1 MKPVPPADMKSGFFS
16 PYIIVPKKSSGL
28 RPILGLRILNWAFH
42 KLPFKMLTQK
52 RIFGCIRPEI
62 GLKWS
67 TWRTRTS
74 MCRSFRATGHS
85 CGLRSKDGHIS
96 YNVLPFRLS
105 LSPHVFTKVAEAALV
120 PLREQGVCILKYIDH
135 TLILAQF
142 QDQIYEHRDLVLSHL
157 SQLVQGQLGK
167 EQTLPDAEDLFSWYG
182 VRFGQSDSA
191 PHAGMGSV
199 LNCLNTF
206 KSRTAA
212 PLKQFQRLLG
222 HMTAAAA
229 VTSLGLLHMRPLQH
243 WLHGRI
249 PRWTWQRGTLRVR
262 VTPGQTFTLWSELSF
277 LRAGVPLEQ
286 VSRQAVVYTDAF
298 AKGWGGHIQRAC
310 SVWSLDGSPTALAH
324 QLIRVAGSIP
334 GLKPSQEAL
343 MRRPG
348 FPLVPSEPGSE
359 PASTAPGGGRP
370 SPSFACPVR
379 ALRCY
384 VDRTQSFRTSD

>member
-1 MKPVPPADMKSGFFS
+1 MVDLKD
-16 PYIIVPKKSSGL
+16 PYFHVSIIPRHRPFL
-28 RPILGLRILNWAFH
+28 RFAF
-42 KLPFKMLTQK
+42 K
-52 RIFGCIRPEI
+52 G
-62 GLKWS
+62 
-67 TWRTRTS
+67 
-74 MCRSFRATGHS
+74 RAYQ
-85 CGLRSKDGHIS
+85 

-135 TLILAQF
+135 RLILAQF
-142 QDQIYEHRDLVLSHL
+142 QDQLYEHRDLVLSHL

-199 LNCLNTF
+199 GVELLEYVQEQDGGTTETVSETPGAYGGCGG
-206 KSRTAA
+206 SHVAGAA
-212 PLKQFQRLLG
+212 PYE
-222 HMTAAAA
+222 TASTLAPWPNPEVDVAARHA
-229 VTSLGLLHMRPLQH
+229 PGPSHSGSNLHPVVRTFVSSGRSTPGTGLQAGCG
-243 WLHGRI
+243 LHGC
-249 PRWTWQRGTLRVR
+249 LRQGLV
-262 VTPGQTFTLWSELSF
+262 
-277 LRAGVPLEQ
+277 
-286 VSRQAVVYTDAF
+286 
-298 AKGWGGHIQRAC
+298 GHIQRAC